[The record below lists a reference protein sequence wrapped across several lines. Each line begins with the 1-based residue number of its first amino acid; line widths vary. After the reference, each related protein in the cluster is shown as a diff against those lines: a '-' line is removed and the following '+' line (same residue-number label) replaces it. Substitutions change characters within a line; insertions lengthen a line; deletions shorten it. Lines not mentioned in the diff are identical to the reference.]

1 MSEPA
6 LCSFLST
13 EECALHFWLRVQRV
27 RHLHLRQEH
36 ETFDPPLFRGNVK
49 HPDFLL
55 QLKSAGVLG
64 VDAKSGRDRCAF
76 PTEEI
81 VESSGFERVSGIPVW
96 YAIPAPGDK
105 DNSWSWIRLQKVI
118 DEGVVEGGERIV
130 PLDHFVRITAE
141 ADLKNIGRYNPRSPT
156 EAESGPEEFVSIFE
170 GAKPVPRSPVV
181 DASKASP
188 LDSSSISYD
197 PASQTLKVRVS
208 HGGVHEYL
216 HVPESVFGGLMAAE
230 SRNDF
235 FATRIK
241 ARYRFREQWRHA
253 QV

>member
-1 MSEPA
+1 
-6 LCSFLST
+6 
-13 EECALHFWLRVQRV
+13 
-27 RHLHLRQEH
+27 LRQDH
-36 ETFDPPLFRGNVK
+36 VTFDPPLFRGNAK
-49 HPDFLL
+49 PPDFLL
-55 QLKSAGVLG
+55 QLKTTGVLG
-64 VDAKSGRDRCAF
+64 VEAKSRRTWERGDRYGF

-81 VESSGFERVSGIPVW
+81 VESSGFERASGIPVW
-96 YAIPAPGDK
+96 YAIPTPGDK

-130 PLDHFVRITAE
+130 PLDNFVRIAAE
-141 ADLKNIGRYNPRSPT
+141 ADLKNIGRCNPGNPA
-156 EAESGPEEFVSIFE
+156 EAESGPKEFVSIFE
-170 GAKPVPRSPVV
+170 GARPVSRSPAV

-188 LDSSSISYD
+188 LDSSSITYD
-197 PASQTLKVRVS
+197 AANQTLKVRFR

-216 HVPESVFGGLMAAE
+216 HVPESVFGRLMAAE

-235 FATRIK
+235 FATQIK